1 MKKYFLNI
9 NIIVSIVFLGLFT
22 LCSVSYGAGST
33 FETRLSVIADDYT
46 APTIPTGLVAT
57 TLSSTQINLVWDAS
71 TDDVAV
77 AGYRIFR
84 DGGIIASTTSLFYQD
99 NGLTAS
105 TSYSYTVGAF
115 DSVPRY
121 SGESS
126 LAYATTTA
134 APVASPSPT
143 VEVNATSTSGSNS
156 GSAGLNIYNLFVT
169 TSDTFGVI
177 DFKTNQPSQ
186 AKVFWGKTSDY
197 EIGSVSGLFYEI
209 SHSVNIKD
217 LEPNTKYFYKIEVL
231 SSSGRVVSYQSFFQT
246 RKSAQES
253 LLTNVQNFKAI
264 PLENSIALDWN
275 NPSSVNFDSVRL
287 IKSDKFF
294 PRDIFDGEAI
304 YEGIGESYQDRD
316 VKIGKTYYYSI
327 FAKDINGTYS
337 SGALA
342 QARIKPDGE
351 VEIFPKP
358 TDPFDGID
366 VLKNVDQKIAQL
378 SLIDFDFIQDGKKL
392 FSEGNNV
399 IIDGSKNLTI
409 SLGYEKIPEILKTIA
424 FTLID
429 PEDSTKIFPFLLR
442 VNKDK
447 TAYEATIAPLGKS
460 GKYEM
465 KIIILDYKNQGLK
478 RLEGSLQ
485 AFVLDKVEE
494 FARNYRL
501 GNIFGLFGILLLIS
515 SIIYSFKMHLK
526 HEKK

>member
-1 MKKYFLNI
+1 MKKYFTNI
-9 NIIVSIVFLGLFT
+9 NIIVSIVFLGLFS

-57 TLSSTQINLVWDAS
+57 TLSSTQINLVWNAS

-84 DGGIIASTTSLFYQD
+84 GGSIIASTTSLFYQD

-105 TSYSYTVGAF
+105 TSYSYTVEAF

-126 LAYATTTA
+126 LAYATTSA
-134 APVASPSPT
+134 ALVPSPSPST
-143 VEVNATSTSGSNS
+143 ATSTTGISGSTS

-186 AKVFWGKTSDY
+186 AKVFWGKTSDH

-217 LEPNTKYFYKIEVL
+217 LEADTKYFYKIEVM
-231 SSSGRVVSYQSFFQT
+231 SSSGRILSYQNFFQT
-246 RKSAQES
+246 LKSTQES
-253 LLTNVQNFKAI
+253 LLTNVQNFKAF

-275 NPSSVNFDSVRL
+275 NPSGIDFDSVRL

-304 YEGIGESYQDRD
+304 YEGVGESYQDRD

-327 FAKDINGTYS
+327 FAKDINGSYS

-358 TDPFDGID
+358 TDPFDGIN
-366 VLKNVDQKIAQL
+366 VLKNVDQKISGLKL
-378 SLIDFDFIQDGKKL
+378 SDFDFIQDGKKL
-392 FSEGNNV
+392 SNLGDNIV
-399 IIDGSKNLTI
+399 IDGSKNLTI

-447 TAYEATIAPLGKS
+447 TSYEATLAPLGKS

-485 AFVLDKVEE
+485 AFVLDKAEE
-494 FARNYRL
+494 FIGNYDFRT
-501 GNIFGLFGILLLIS
+501 IFGFLGIVILILS
-515 SIIYSFKMHLK
+515 VVYVFKIYKNV
-526 HEKK
+526 